1 MEPNTNLNDKPSPK
15 LTIKSFLNGKYIT
28 ESLSSKHIVPMIIVF
43 FVLIFY
49 IWNRYESQRQM
60 TYIAV
65 LNKQLRE
72 LRYRAVTHS
81 SEVMG
86 QSKQSQIK
94 LKLNQLGLDLV
105 ESQNPPYTLD

>member
-1 MEPNTNLNDKPSPK
+1 MTMEDMQRPK
-15 LTIKSFLNGKYIT
+15 LTIKSFLNGRYIT
-28 ESLSSKHIVPMIIVF
+28 ERLSGRHFVPLIVLF

-65 LNKQLRE
+65 LNKELRE

-94 LKLNQLGLDLV
+94 LKLRELGVDLT
-105 ESQNPPYTLD
+105 ESQTPPYTLE

>member
-1 MEPNTNLNDKPSPK
+1 MDTNTNLNDKQRPK
-15 LTIKSFLNGKYIT
+15 LTVKSFLNGKYIT
-28 ESLSSKHIVPMIIVF
+28 ESLSSRHLVPLIVLF

-49 IWNRYESQRQM
+49 IWNRYESQRQQ

-65 LNKQLRE
+65 LSKELRE

-94 LKLNQLGLDLV
+94 SKLNQLGVDLT
-105 ESQNPPYTLD
+105 ESQTPPYSLD